1 MSGWS
6 AMMQATYHGKK
17 AVAKFLINAGANVL
31 LPAKNGCTA
40 FDLATL
46 IGKARS
52 CESLS
57 LCDILDNKFQ
67 DIF

>member
-1 MSGWS
+1 
-6 AMMQATYHGKK
+6 MQATYHGKK

-46 IGKARS
+46 IGQFMMIYKTFIVIS
-52 CESLS
+52 ITYNESMYE
-57 LCDILDNKFQ
+57 
-67 DIF
+67 